1 MARMHPPEFH
11 AADGDNPAERKLFT
25 AVRDSLPEPWE
36 AFHSIDWL
44 ERDADRGARVGEIDF
59 VLAHPEQGLVTLEVK
74 GGGIDCNHGAW
85 RRRNPDGRWAPMK
98 DPVKQVRDNQF
109 ALARLLKRTP
119 EWPIDDPLMSHG
131 LAFPLSSVHQFSLG
145 PGTDPA
151 IIVDRNDL
159 NDLPAAVARILAFHR
174 GARDKRHRLGEAGVG
189 ALVDLLTP
197 TVDIRVPLGEQL
209 LDEEAQLE
217 SLTAEQSRLL
227 ARMRRDPR
235 MVVTGCAG
243 SGKTMLA
250 VNHARRLARD
260 GHRVLFAC
268 FNTKLRED
276 LRARY
281 GTEGLEI
288 ESVHSL
294 AVGLGGRAKLAMPG
308 GDWASG
314 RNSIARD
321 SVATVRLYA
330 RPTRGTRRPASHD
343 VPQSTTPSGTSSV
356 TAAREQPVARV
367 RVAPDDGVLLG
378 RDLGGDGVEAGA
390 QRLPIALDLALVGE
404 RGHGLPPTGRSSR
417 QRPLTCSQ
425 WRSRSSPTA
434 RNARARPS
442 MR

>member
-1 MARMHPPEFH
+1 
-11 AADGDNPAERKLFT
+11 
-25 AVRDSLPEPWE
+25 
-36 AFHSIDWL
+36 
-44 ERDADRGARVGEIDF
+44 
-59 VLAHPEQGLVTLEVK
+59 
-74 GGGIDCNHGAW
+74 
-85 RRRNPDGRWAPMK
+85 MK

-145 PGTDPA
+145 PGSDPA

-159 NDLPAAVARILAFHR
+159 SDLPAAIARILAFHR
-174 GARDKRHRLGEAGVG
+174 GARDKRRRLGEAGVE
-189 ALVDLLTP
+189 ALVDLLAP
-197 TVDIRVPLGEQL
+197 TVAIRVPLGEQL

-217 SLTAEQSRLL
+217 TLTAEQSHLL

-235 MVVTGCAG
+235 MVITGCAG

-294 AVGLGGRAKLAMPG
+294 AVRLGRRAKLDMPG
-308 GDWASG
+308 GDWDELGDQFWNEQLPDKLVEACALLDVQYDALMIDEAQDLHNRWLASLTCLLSDPG
-314 RNSIARD
+314 VSPVWLFMDDNQNVYGSK
-321 SVATVRLYA
+321 L
-330 RPTRGTRRPASHD
+330 D
-343 VPQSTTPSGTSSV
+343 VPGEYRPFELTVNCRNTQ
-356 TAAREQPVARV
+356 AIHREV
-367 RVAPDDGVLLG
+367 
-378 RDLGGDGVEAGA
+378 
-390 QRLPIALDLALVGE
+390 
-404 RGHGLPPTGRSSR
+404 
-417 QRPLTCSQ
+417 
-425 WRSRSSPTA
+425 SRSTWGRWCPRSA
-434 RNARARPS
+434 GRRAERPS
-442 MR
+442 